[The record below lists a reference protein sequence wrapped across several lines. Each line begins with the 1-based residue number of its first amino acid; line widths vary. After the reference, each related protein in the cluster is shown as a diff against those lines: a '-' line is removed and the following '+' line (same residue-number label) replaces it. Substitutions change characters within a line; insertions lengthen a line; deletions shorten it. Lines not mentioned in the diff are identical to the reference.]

1 MLESLRTDTLETLEE
16 FPLLE
21 SYGEAYFT
29 EMSSIYETIG
39 NNKERRKYV
48 IIPFDDAINLT
59 TSTDEEKYEYVLQ
72 EMKNRIIVIK
82 DGLEAIGITAR
93 LLNTEDLID
102 LLYVSYHKDSVN
114 QSENIVNNE
123 FLDMIVS
130 GENKLNDLSDEAR
143 LDWILYNAQTRL
155 QTELTSSKDADPKVV
170 KKAEIC
176 IKNLNVIRKKLG
188 GYFKDNTITND

>member
-1 MLESLRTDTLETLEE
+1 M
-16 FPLLE
+16 
-21 SYGEAYFT
+21 
-29 EMSSIYETIG
+29 
-39 NNKERRKYV
+39 
-48 IIPFDDAINLT
+48 
-59 TSTDEEKYEYVLQ
+59 VLKQ
-72 EMKNRIIVIK
+72 WY
-82 DGLEAIGITAR
+82 TAR

-170 KKAEIC
+170 KKLKYVLRI
-176 IKNLNVIRKKLG
+176 
-188 GYFKDNTITND
+188 

>member
-1 MLESLRTDTLETLEE
+1 
-16 FPLLE
+16 
-21 SYGEAYFT
+21 
-29 EMSSIYETIG
+29 
-39 NNKERRKYV
+39 
-48 IIPFDDAINLT
+48 
-59 TSTDEEKYEYVLQ
+59 
-72 EMKNRIIVIK
+72 
-82 DGLEAIGITAR
+82 
-93 LLNTEDLID
+93 
-102 LLYVSYHKDSVN
+102 
-114 QSENIVNNE
+114 
-123 FLDMIVS
+123 MIVS